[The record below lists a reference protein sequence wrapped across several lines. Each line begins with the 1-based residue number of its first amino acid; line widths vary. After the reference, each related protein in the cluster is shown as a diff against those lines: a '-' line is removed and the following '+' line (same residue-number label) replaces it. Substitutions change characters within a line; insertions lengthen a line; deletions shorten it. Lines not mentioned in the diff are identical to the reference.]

1 MIPNVQGL
9 ALVLCGFALLA
20 AWFLW
25 AVESCRHVC
34 PCTSDDEC
42 DHDCTCGGEL

>member
-1 MIPNVQGL
+1 MIPNVEGL
-9 ALVLCGFALLA
+9 ALIAFGFALLA

-25 AVESCRHVC
+25 AVDSCRHAC

-42 DHDCTCGGEL
+42 DHDCTCEGES

>member
-9 ALVLCGFALLA
+9 ALIAWGFVALI

-25 AVESCRHVC
+25 AVDSCRHVC

-42 DHDCTCGGEL
+42 DHDCTCEDEL